1 MRRSSCVF
9 LARLLAC
16 TSLLVLGA
24 RAFAQDPAPP
34 APLSEP
40 VLLRHAATV
49 ETPKRF
55 YVQRIATRER
65 RPKDGVHAPSEM
77 TLDWLAERSAAA
89 EKELLDERVRL
100 RGLKTGA
107 RNRLGDWVE
116 IDSRSEEFARSE
128 RQPKLRE
135 QVQRMLA
142 SEVRALF
149 TARGELCELAGAE
162 KLFEAGEKQEQRVE
176 ELRSMLRLA
185 LPIFGSER
193 VSIGSQWSYDL
204 PYSIGNWLGGHR
216 LKLRCHAEVKSR
228 EGDVL
233 GVEERWELLG
243 EGGRVASGYTY
254 RAGRSS
260 YRFDARRGVLLERK
274 VQLFYGEPEHGAE
287 YEVELRAS
295 DADPFAEKR

>member
-1 MRRSSCVF
+1 MRRSPCVF
-9 LARLLAC
+9 LARSLAC
-16 TSLLVLGA
+16 TSLLLGA
-24 RAFAQDPAPP
+24 RALAQDPAPP

-40 VLLRHAATV
+40 VLLRHASAA
-49 ETPKRF
+49 EAPKRF

-65 RPKDGVHAPSEM
+65 RPKEGVHAPSEM
-77 TLDWLAERSAAA
+77 TLDWQAERSAGA
-89 EKELLDERVRL
+89 EAELLHERVRL

-116 IDSRSEEFARSE
+116 IDSRSEEFARGE

-142 SEVRALF
+142 SDVQVRF
-149 TARGELCELAGAE
+149 STRGELREIAGAE

-185 LPIFGSER
+185 LPIFGAEP
-193 VSIGSQWSYDL
+193 VSLGSKWSYEL
-204 PYSIGNWLGGHR
+204 SYSIGNWLGGHH

-228 EGDVL
+228 EGEVL
-233 GVEERWELLG
+233 GIEERWELLG
-243 EGGRVASGYTY
+243 DGGRVASGYTF
-254 RAGRSS
+254 REGHSS

-295 DADPFAEKR
+295 DADPFAQAR